1 MSRNSIDFRSVIFW
15 SRPWLGWSLPRDL
28 RKLDNPWLWIRI
40 TKIENVLIFQFK
52 TQQNSNVP
60 RAWTTS
66 VIEKLSSPSVSFW
79 QNLIENIWKYD
90 GNIFKPL
97 YGWWSRASDCCTAEG
112 WSPRASLLL
121 LELPWA
127 RSGRLQTK
135 WRVPP
140 PVLSEQY
147 SWWPWT
153 PGRNGKCRINRRDK
167 IGFYCLLIYE
177 SFFLDCFILW
187 FTVWGRVSREGD
199 IKMISILF
207 HSQHAVSHVIVAQLG
222 E

>member
-1 MSRNSIDFRSVIFW
+1 MLISPSEKLLFLFNSFWTFFQACWSSDLSTISRNSIDFRSVIFW

-28 RKLDNPWLWIRI
+28 RKLDNPWLWISI

-90 GNIFKPL
+90 GNISNLFQPL
-97 YGWWSRASDCCTAEG
+97 YGEWSEAGDWCRAGG
-112 WSPRASLLL
+112 WSPPASLFFQ
-121 LELPWA
+121 ELPSA
-127 RSGRLQTK
+127 RLDCLLKK

-140 PVLSEQY
+140 PVWRGHC
-147 SWWPWT
+147 SWWLWK
-153 PGRNGKCRINRRDK
+153 PGRNGKYRIK
-167 IGFYCLLIYE
+167 P
-177 SFFLDCFILW
+177 
-187 FTVWGRVSREGD
+187 SR
-199 IKMISILF
+199 
-207 HSQHAVSHVIVAQLG
+207 
-222 E
+222 